1 MRSVVIVVLLS
12 FDSVCK
18 MLLVVREQNSWFVK
32 VNLHTFLAPLM
43 ARSCQLR
50 SMLCFGL
57 LISLFQCLLRPERGF
72 FGLFCFKLSIREVRI
87 QLPSVCSDVLCAPAP
102 SLKAVGCRY
111 MFSGGFVWTHSTY
124 RRRYQ
129 STQLWKRDSLGESQE

>member
-1 MRSVVIVVLLS
+1 MRSVGIVVLLS
-12 FDSVCK
+12 FDSGCK

-32 VNLHTFLAPLM
+32 VNLHKFLAPLM

-72 FGLFCFKLSIREVRI
+72 FGLFSFKLSIREVRL
-87 QLPSVCSDVLCAPAP
+87 QLPSGRSDVLHAPAP
-102 SLKAVGCRY
+102 SLKTVGCRY
-111 MFSGGFVWTHSTY
+111 MFSGGFVWTHST
-124 RRRYQ
+124 
-129 STQLWKRDSLGESQE
+129 